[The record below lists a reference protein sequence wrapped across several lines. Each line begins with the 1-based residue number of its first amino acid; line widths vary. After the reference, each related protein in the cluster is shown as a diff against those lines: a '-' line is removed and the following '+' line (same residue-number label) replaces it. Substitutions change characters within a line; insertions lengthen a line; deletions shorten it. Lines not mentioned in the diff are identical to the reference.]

1 MDYIPVLVVD
11 DDKILLDDITSMYD
25 WQGGGFQVV
34 ATAVNG
40 VQALTLFRQFHPQ
53 LVITDIVMPG
63 MNGIDLLRDLAIE
76 RIDFAAGEV
85 VGRVRG
91 GEPIPMRLELREGLI
106 VVHTL

>member
-25 WQGGGFQVV
+25 WQGGGFRVV

-63 MNGIDLLRDLAIE
+63 
-76 RIDFAAGEV
+76 
-85 VGRVRG
+85 
-91 GEPIPMRLELREGLI
+91 
-106 VVHTL
+106 

>member
-11 DDKILLDDITSMYD
+11 DDKILLDDIIHVYD

-63 MNGIDLLRDLAIE
+63 MNGIDLLREIRAFDHSVHVILLTSYDEFCYAKTGLA
-76 RIDFAAGEV
+76 V
-85 VGRVRG
+85 CCQ
-91 GEPIPMRLELREGLI
+91 RLSLEK
-106 VVHTL
+106 